1 MQGGL
6 QRAYLLC
13 LNMFTEIPPSVKFLR
28 SIKLHFTKCSQRLT
42 LIYRVQRTTHQGI
55 GLRDT
60 CYDPGEM
67 FSPPRKELCAPI
79 PRTKIVKHL
88 TEPTFCFRVTSLR
101 DPIELSLTL
110 ARQASETRANS
121 AKTVILSRNNVRTSS
136 KDGKR

>member
-42 LIYRVQRTTHQGI
+42 LIYRVQRTTLQGI

-67 FSPPRKELCAPI
+67 FPPPQKGAVCANPED
-79 PRTKIVKHL
+79 KN
-88 TEPTFCFRVTSLR
+88 C
-101 DPIELSLTL
+101 
-110 ARQASETRANS
+110 QASNRAYFLFSGNVS
-121 AKTVILSRNNVRTSS
+121 ERSNRIVPDSGPTGQRNEGKQRRNGDPLS
-136 KDGKR
+136 K